1 MSTNTKDTGEYSSDV
16 FNRAV
21 RAVILVIVALVI
33 SVAAVSFAVHH
44 MRLQF
49 EDEFKNVSDTKIDQ
63 VADLVSVG
71 INGDDISQDPSNAAL
86 KYSRVLSLMLADV
99 SSENLSTES
108 YGLFSYTDGHIEPLF
123 VQGTED
129 AMEFAVANREISEW
143 LNSDNSQSVIKGD
156 DYESIIVPVTNSSGV
171 VVAVFEYKCVFTGLV
186 NIGDGLEGRILVA
199 VLISF
204 AVAVVLFVLQ
214 EILIRVMRKS
224 SASGNVS
231 ESQRGKMRR
240 IISSTIGY
248 CFTTILVVLFVMS
261 SQLTRTYILALE
273 SERADTMEAIALCS
287 SSLLGHNEIRE
298 NMEYKLPVYK
308 YAEDKEYRINIYVM
322 AGDSFQRLYTSDP
335 EAVSGEQYYLSN
347 AGDQYIK
354 CFQNQEVS
362 FTSRPEKGTNY
373 VCAIAPIISEDNTVA
388 GVYELCMPRD
398 DFESTVNG
406 MSLSWIFTIVSIA
419 VSMGIIIFEINLLI
433 STIARG
439 ISGNGPVLIMYG
451 ENANRLL
458 SFFAAF
464 SAVMIP
470 ITYASFFKEHFEG
483 ESPYLIQGLI
493 AGATFLFALGF
504 FGFSSLRSLV
514 KNKLTGRIA
523 LVTLTSL
530 GYFLALICGITD
542 NAIVLTVMSL
552 PIGFCLGMPLDYL
565 RTYRINAGKSGYR
578 DFDDRT
584 VHNVQASSYMLGVSV
599 GVVIAGICYE
609 RFGLF
614 AVSLISGAAS
624 VLTAVG
630 MNYFM
635 KNNSNINESQF
646 PVSRWM
652 SMFRDRYAGK
662 FLCSSFLVLGM
673 IVSFLLVFVPNFLG
687 RVGISLATASFY
699 YMIVAVMASFV
710 AAFIKS
716 AFAHLLTSKT
726 RVVIQALCT
735 VLGLLLF
742 ALMPSAKMLV
752 ATCMFLGIA
761 LGIHDFY
768 YIYVLFLICNNRI
781 KTNLRRC
788 AEVTFYVG
796 LGVMIPVFMAAFMT
810 GQIRIVLLVALLII
824 AILSFIYPMSPFS
837 SKVDSSDPSL
847 RPERKKAARPAQE
860 RPSGEPSGNRP
871 VSRAPQPEAVPA
883 APAPAPAP
891 YVAEPSQPPVYVPSE
906 PAAPAY
912 EEPIAYT
919 APVSSYE
926 QSPEMY
932 VEPQA
937 PAMPYDASEPSEQ
950 GGYAYPQQNIPYA
963 EFDPSRP
970 LFADA
975 EGNYFY
981 AVESPD
987 GQVTYQPVIVPE
999 GYVGVQGAPDDNPY
1013 GNSGV

>member
-1 MSTNTKDTGEYSSDV
+1 MSSNTKDTREYSSDV

-21 RAVILVIVALVI
+21 RAVILVIVALII

-49 EDEFKNVSDTKIDQ
+49 ENEFKGISDTKINQ
-63 VADLVSVG
+63 VAELAKIG
-71 INGDDISQDPSNAAL
+71 INGDDISADPSVAAE
-86 KYSRVLSLMLADV
+86 KYSHVLSLMLADV
-99 SSENLSTES
+99 TTESLSTES
-108 YGLFSYTDGHIEPLF
+108 YGLFSYSEGHIAPLF
-123 VQGTED
+123 VQGTEN
-129 AMEFAVANREISEW
+129 AMEFSVANREISEW
-143 LNSDNSQSVIKGD
+143 LDSENSRSIIKGD
-156 DYESIIVPVTNSSGV
+156 NYESIIVPITNSSGV
-171 VVAVFEYKCVFTGLV
+171 FVAVFEYKCVFTGLN
-186 NIGDGLEGRILVA
+186 NIGDILEGRILVA
-199 VLISF
+199 VLVSF
-204 AVAVVLFVLQ
+204 AVAVVIFILQ
-214 EILIRVMRKS
+214 EILIRLMRKS
-224 SASGNVS
+224 SSSGHAG
-231 ESQRGKMRR
+231 ESAKGKMKR

-273 SERADTMEAIALCS
+273 SERADNMCAIAMNA
-287 SSLLGHNEIRE
+287 SSLLGHNEIAE
-298 NMEYKLPVYK
+298 NMDYPLPDMSYDT
-308 YAEDKEYRINIYVM
+308 DKNYIVNIYVM
-322 AGDSFQRLYTSDP
+322 AGDSFQRIYSSLAQES
-335 EAVSGEQYYLSN
+335 AEQHYLAN
-347 AGDQYIK
+347 AGEQYIK
-354 CFQNQEVS
+354 CFQNQEVA
-362 FTSRPEKGTNY
+362 FTSRSDKDNKY

-388 GVYELCMPRD
+388 GVYELCMPRS

-406 MSLSWIFTIVSIA
+406 MSLSWIFTIISIA

-433 STIARG
+433 STIAKG

-470 ITYASFFKEHFEG
+470 ITFASFYKEHFEG

-493 AGATFLFALGF
+493 AAATLLFVCGF
-504 FGFSSLRSLV
+504 FGFNSLRAYV

-523 LVTLTSL
+523 LLTLTSL

-552 PIGFCLGMPLDYL
+552 PIGFCLGMPMDYL

-584 VHNVQASSYMLGVSV
+584 VHNIQASSYMLGVSV

-614 AVSLISGAAS
+614 AVALIGGAAS

-635 KNNSNINESQF
+635 KNNNNVNESQF
-646 PVSRWM
+646 PISRWM

-662 FLCSSFLVLGM
+662 FLCSSFMILGI
-673 IVSFLLVFVPNFLG
+673 IVSFLLIFVPNFLG

-710 AAFIKS
+710 TAFIKS

-726 RVVIQALCT
+726 RVIIQSLCT
-735 VLGLLLF
+735 VLGLLAF
-742 ALMPSAKMLV
+742 AVLPSAKMLV
-752 ATCMFLGIA
+752 VTCALLGIA

-796 LGVMIPVFMAAFMT
+796 LGIMIPIFMLAFMT
-810 GQIRIVLLVALLII
+810 GQIRIVLLIALFII
-824 AILSFIYPMSPFS
+824 AILSFVYPISHFS
-837 SKVDSSDPSL
+837 SKVDGADPSL
-847 RPERKKAARPAQE
+847 RPERKKAAKPQVNKTQANIRNEVPAEKPVQ
-860 RPSGEPSGNRP
+860 PAVSEP
-871 VSRAPQPEAVPA
+871 AVPYV
-883 APAPAPAP
+883 PEMPVAP
-891 YVAEPSQPPVYVPSE
+891 YVPEEVNAQYNDYHAADAAEVYIPQEEAYVPS
-906 PAAPAY
+906 
-912 EEPIAYT
+912 
-919 APVSSYE
+919 
-926 QSPEMY
+926 
-932 VEPQA
+932 
-937 PAMPYDASEPSEQ
+937 
-950 GGYAYPQQNIPYA
+950 QNGSYA
-963 EFDPSRP
+963 EFDPTRP
-970 LFADA
+970 LFSDGA
-975 EGNYFY
+975 GNYFY
-981 AVESPD
+981 EAEGPN
-987 GQVTYQPVIVPE
+987 GTYYQPVIVPAE
-999 GYVGVQGAPDDNPY
+999 YITSQNGPENNPY
-1013 GNSGV
+1013 GNPGV

>member
-1 MSTNTKDTGEYSSDV
+1 MSTNSRDTREYSSDV

-21 RAVILVIVALVI
+21 RAVILVIVALII

-49 EDEFKNVSDTKIDQ
+49 EDEFESVSDTKIHQ
-63 VADLVSVG
+63 IADLVSKGV
-71 INGDDISQDPSNAAL
+71 NGDDITNDPSAAAV
-86 KYSRVLSLMLADV
+86 KYSHVLSLMLADT
-99 SSENLSTES
+99 SSENLSVES
-108 YGLFSYTDGHIEPLF
+108 YGLFSYKDGHIEPLF
-123 VQGTED
+123 VQGTEN

-143 LNSDNSQSVIKGD
+143 LNSDNSQSVIHGD
-156 DYESIIVPVTNSSGV
+156 NFESIIVPITNSSGV
-171 VVAVFEYKCVFTGLV
+171 VVAVFEYKCVFNGLV
-186 NIGDGLEGRILVA
+186 LVGDGLEGRILVA

-214 EILIRVMRKS
+214 EILIRLMRRSSS
-224 SASGNVS
+224 SAHAG
-231 ESQRGKMRR
+231 ESAKGRMKR

-273 SERADTMEAIALCS
+273 SERSDSMQAIALS
-287 SSLLGHNEIRE
+287 SASLLGHNEIAE
-298 NMEYKLPVYK
+298 NMEYKLPIYS
-308 YAEDKEYRINIYVM
+308 YAEGKDYIVNIYVM
-322 AGDSFQRLYTSDP
+322 AGDSFQRLYSSASD
-335 EAVSGEQYYLSN
+335 AVAGEQYYLAN
-347 AGDQYIK
+347 AGEQYIK
-354 CFQNQEVS
+354 CFQNQEVA
-362 FTSRPEKGTNY
+362 FTSRSDKNESY
-373 VCAIAPIISEDNTVA
+373 VCAIAPIISQDNTVA

-419 VSMGIIIFEINLLI
+419 LSMGIIIFEINLLI
-433 STIARG
+433 STIAKG

-470 ITYASFFKEHFEG
+470 ITFAGFYKEHFEG
-483 ESPYLIQGLI
+483 ESVYLIQGLI
-493 AGATFLFALGF
+493 AGTTVLFAGGF
-504 FGFSSLRSLV
+504 FGFSSLRSFL
-514 KNKLTGRIA
+514 KSKLTGRIA
-523 LVTLTSL
+523 LITMTSL

-542 NAIVLTVMSL
+542 NEIVLTCLAL
-552 PIGFCLGMPLDYL
+552 PMGFCLGMPLDYL

-614 AVSLISGAAS
+614 AVSLIGGAAS

-635 KNNSNINESQF
+635 KNNSNVNESQF
-646 PVSRWM
+646 PISRWM
-652 SMFRDRYAGK
+652 SMFRDKYAGK
-662 FLCSSFLVLGM
+662 FLCSSFMVLGM

-699 YMIVAVMASFV
+699 YLIVAVMASFV

-716 AFAHLLTSKT
+716 TFAHLLTSRT
-726 RVVIQALCT
+726 RVVVQGLCT
-735 VLGLLLF
+735 VIGLLLF

-752 ATCMFLGIA
+752 ATCIFLGIA

-796 LGVMIPVFMAAFMT
+796 LGIMIPVFMAAFML
-810 GQIRIVLLVALLII
+810 GQIRIVLLLALLVV
-824 AILSFIYPMSPFS
+824 AILSFVYPMSPFS
-837 SKVDSSDPSL
+837 SKVDGADPSL
-847 RPERKKAARPAQE
+847 KPERKKAPRPQND
-860 RPSGEPSGNRP
+860 RPYDNRP
-871 VSRAPQPEAVPA
+871 QSAPQAPVQAPT
-883 APAPAPAP
+883 PAPAPAP
-891 YVAEPSQPPVYVPSE
+891 QAPAAPQMPYEPAMPYVPSE
-906 PAAPAY
+906 NLNPGY
-912 EEPIAYT
+912 N
-919 APVSSYE
+919 
-926 QSPEMY
+926 
-932 VEPQA
+932 EPQA
-937 PAMPYDASEPSEQ
+937 YQAPDSSYTVSPSASADSDVYMPQEDIAVNTESV
-950 GGYAYPQQNIPYA
+950 PYA
-963 EFDPSRP
+963 EFDPARP
-970 LFADA
+970 LFGDGN
-975 EGNYFY
+975 GNYFY
-981 AVESPD
+981 AVEGPT
-987 GQVTYQPVIVPE
+987 GVYYQPVIVPE
-999 GYVGVQGAPDDNPY
+999 GYIGVEGSNAPDNNPY

>member
-1 MSTNTKDTGEYSSDV
+1 MSTNSRDTREYSSDV

-21 RAVILVIVALVI
+21 RAVILVIVALII

-49 EDEFKNVSDTKIDQ
+49 EDEFESISDTKIHQ
-63 VADLVSVG
+63 IADLVSKGV
-71 INGDDISQDPSNAAL
+71 NGDDITNDPSAAAV
-86 KYSRVLSLMLADV
+86 KYSHVLSLMLADT
-99 SSENLSTES
+99 SSENLSVES
-108 YGLFSYTDGHIEPLF
+108 YGLFSYKDAHIEPLF

-143 LNSDNSQSVIKGD
+143 LNSDNSQSVINGD
-156 DYESIIVPVTNSSGV
+156 NYESIIVPITNSSGV
-171 VVAVFEYKCVFTGLV
+171 VVAVFEYKCVFNGLV
-186 NIGDGLEGRILVA
+186 VIGDGLEGRILVA

-214 EILIRVMRKS
+214 EILIRLMRKS
-224 SASGNVS
+224 SSSGHAG
-231 ESQRGKMRR
+231 ESAKGKMRR

-273 SERADTMEAIALCS
+273 SERSDTMQAIALS
-287 SSLLGHNEIRE
+287 SASLLGHNEIAE
-298 NMEYKLPVYK
+298 NMEYKLPIYS
-308 YAEDKEYRINIYVM
+308 YAEDKNYIVNIYVM
-322 AGDSFQRLYTSDP
+322 AGDSFQRLYTSASD
-335 EAVSGEQYYLSN
+335 AVAGEQYYLAN
-347 AGDQYIK
+347 AGEQYIK
-354 CFQNQEVS
+354 CFQNQEVA
-362 FTSRPEKGTNY
+362 FTSRSDKNESY
-373 VCAIAPIISEDNTVA
+373 VCAIAPIISQDNTVA
-388 GVYELCMPRD
+388 GVYELCMPRA
-398 DFESTVNG
+398 DFEDTVNG

-433 STIARG
+433 STIAKG

-470 ITYASFFKEHFEG
+470 ITFASFYKEHFEG
-483 ESPYLIQGLI
+483 ESVYLIQGII
-493 AGATFLFALGF
+493 AGAMGLYAGGL

-523 LVTLTSL
+523 LITMTSL

-542 NAIVLTVMSL
+542 NPIVLTCMAL
-552 PIGFCLGMPLDYL
+552 PMGFCLGMPLDYL

-614 AVSLISGAAS
+614 AVSLIGGAAS

-635 KNNSNINESQF
+635 KNNSNVNESQF
-646 PVSRWM
+646 PISRWM
-652 SMFRDRYAGK
+652 SMFRDKYAGK
-662 FLCSSFLVLGM
+662 FLCSSFMILGI

-716 AFAHLLTSKT
+716 TFAHLLTSKT

-735 VLGLLLF
+735 VIGLLLF
-742 ALMPSAKMLV
+742 ALLPSAKMLV
-752 ATCMFLGIA
+752 ATCVFLGIA

-796 LGVMIPVFMAAFMT
+796 FGIMIPVFMAAFML
-810 GQIRIVLLVALLII
+810 GQIRIVLLAALLII
-824 AILSFIYPMSPFS
+824 AILSFIYPMSSFS
-837 SKVDSSDPSL
+837 SKVDGADPSL
-847 RPERKKAARPAQE
+847 KPERKKAAPKPRNDRPYENGPDAA
-860 RPSGEPSGNRP
+860 PSSNP
-871 VSRAPQPEAVPA
+871 VAVNP

-891 YVAEPSQPPVYVPSE
+891 VPAPQVPYEPSYAPAGNAEPVYSE
-906 PAAPAY
+906 PQAYQTPETTYETSGQMPYGSDVYMPQTEAAPA
-912 EEPIAYT
+912 
-919 APVSSYE
+919 
-926 QSPEMY
+926 PE
-932 VEPQA
+932 
-937 PAMPYDASEPSEQ
+937 S
-950 GGYAYPQQNIPYA
+950 IPYA
-963 EFDPSRP
+963 EFDPARP
-970 LFADA
+970 LFGDGA
-975 EGNYFY
+975 GNYFY
-981 AVESPD
+981 AVEGP
-987 GQVTYQPVIVPE
+987 GGVYYQP
-999 GYVGVQGAPDDNPY
+999 
-1013 GNSGV
+1013 S